1 MLNPSPT
8 NSPSLT
14 SQDSNNSRKRLR
26 SLSLESES
34 SSSSPKR
41 SMSQDP
47 SLDAAHDTPRNNDLP
62 TPPAE
67 NQAMSPDHDTQM
79 NDPATM
85 APTPVSQTGAAS
97 ASSST
102 LTPKEKYDK
111 VAAFAQRDMI
121 VGETWYVVSRRWY
134 RRWEKACTG
143 VMDKE
148 GGVEEKDIGPV
159 DNGYLVDLKGNL
171 TASSLAE
178 GVDVQFVPEEA
189 WELLSEWYVLTS
201 DIRLCRAWVAVA

>member
-1 MLNPSPT
+1 
-8 NSPSLT
+8 
-14 SQDSNNSRKRLR
+14 
-26 SLSLESES
+26 
-34 SSSSPKR
+34 
-41 SMSQDP
+41 
-47 SLDAAHDTPRNNDLP
+47 
-62 TPPAE
+62 
-67 NQAMSPDHDTQM
+67 MSPDHDTQM
-79 NDPATM
+79 NDPATT

-102 LTPKEKYDK
+102 LTPKERYDK
-111 VAAFAQRDMI
+111 VAACAERDMI